1 MYFRNLQE
9 YDKSINRHKTSL
21 VILVFLFLLERACFP
36 PQTLY
41 SLSLAI
47 WSFFLTLTRSR
58 CRLTTASESRLRHYR
73 WVVLSQWPAWC
84 IHSFESSNLTEIY
97 GSLSKEELCDVA
109 LGLVGEIVFIC
120 SGDGLCLISGIVTS
134 LYWFHLYLCGWLDKS
149 TFSAVHVSM
158 LLPDLNFLQK
168 SVHIAVI

>member
-1 MYFRNLQE
+1 MYFLNLQE
-9 YDKSINRHKTSL
+9 YDKSINRRRTSL
-21 VILVFLFLLERACFP
+21 VILVFYFCLNVHVSP

-41 SLSLAI
+41 SLSPAI

-73 WVVLSQWPAWC
+73 WVVFSQWPGWC
-84 IHSFESSNLTEIY
+84 SHSFESSHLTEIY

-120 SGDGLCLISGIVTS
+120 SGDGLCLISGIVTC
-134 LYWFHLYLCGWLDKS
+134 LYCFHLCLCVWLDKS